1 MDASLLDYVP
11 GTQQAF
17 NNTDRNAFFR
27 NGIRQKLGGVATNR
41 SSVFAIWVTVGY
53 FQWDPIT
60 NDFQPPTD
68 PSFSSTP
75 PEFGEET
82 GTVQRSRG
90 FFIFDRS
97 IPMAY
102 EPGEDH
108 NVDRGILLQSLI
120 E

>member
-1 MDASLLDYVP
+1 MDAL
-11 GTQQAF
+11 
-17 NNTDRNAFFR
+17 NTDRNAYFR
-27 NGIRQKLGGVATNR
+27 NGLRQRLGGVATNR
-41 SSVFAIWVTVGY
+41 SSVYAIWVTVGY
-53 FQWDPIT
+53 FEWDIEMNELRGMGSGGT
-60 NDFQPPTD
+60 
-68 PSFSSTP
+68 
-75 PEFGEET
+75 EFGEET

-108 NVDRGILLQSLI
+108 NVDRGIFLQSLF

>member
-1 MDASLLDYVP
+1 M
-11 GTQQAF
+11 AF
-17 NNTDRNAFFR
+17 VS
-27 NGIRQKLGGVATNR
+27 GLGGVATNR

-53 FQWDPIT
+53 FEWDNEGNELRNMGGGGT
-60 NDFQPPTD
+60 EYGT
-68 PSFSSTP
+68 
-75 PEFGEET
+75 ET
-82 GTVQRSRG
+82 GTVERSRG
-90 FFIFDRS
+90 FFMFDRS

>member
-1 MDASLLDYVP
+1 M
-11 GTQQAF
+11 
-17 NNTDRNAFFR
+17 
-27 NGIRQKLGGVATNR
+27 
-41 SSVFAIWVTVGY
+41 GY
-53 FQWDPIT
+53 FQWDPVD
-60 NDFQPPTD
+60 NDFRMNGD
-68 PSFSSTP
+68 AGI
-75 PEFGEET
+75 EFGEED